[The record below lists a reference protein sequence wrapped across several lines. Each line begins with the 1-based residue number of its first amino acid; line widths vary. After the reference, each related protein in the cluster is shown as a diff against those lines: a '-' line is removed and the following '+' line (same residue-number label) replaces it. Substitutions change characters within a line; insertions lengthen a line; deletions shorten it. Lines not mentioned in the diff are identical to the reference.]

1 MNIEFNSLVELYER
15 LKPAITT
22 KQREFKRLGYDYIKT
37 EDIWNFLKEKKWLK
51 ANDLG
56 LHQMVSDIF
65 DLTEYEI
72 DSYVKEKL
80 SSRDRNIYFD
90 DKDELL

>member
-1 MNIEFNSLVELYER
+1 MDIEFNSLVELYER

-22 KQREFKRLGYDYIKT
+22 KQRELKRLGYDYIKT
-37 EDIWNFLKEKKWLK
+37 EDIWNYLKEKKWLK
-51 ANDLG
+51 ANDLE

-72 DSYVKEKL
+72 DGYVKAKL
-80 SSRDRNIYFD
+80 SSAERNIYFD
-90 DKDELL
+90 DQDELL